1 MSDYSASPSDHHH
14 NDPLPPKRK
23 AAQAGLDGNNTGRSV
38 KRRASKACQC
48 CRARK
53 VRCNVTEHGAPCT
66 NCRLDEVECIVSES
80 RRKKKWTKD
89 DEQQSNNENAQSSAS
104 NNNANNA
111 NANRKLASRESLDGI
126 QSLNS
131 ATSLRSHEPEPR
143 HEEHVPHSIYQN
155 HGSLNLN
162 SIISFN
168 DLHRRLSVN
177 SQSHSQNGLS
187 AQPFTPFGADNR
199 SGSAFFSS
207 GPPKFGGADLPL
219 YIKPLPSRIGPDEI
233 SYLEKKG
240 ALTLPQGTLRSEMLR
255 AYVEFVHPYMP
266 LLDLCDFLTIIDRPD
281 GSLGKVSLILFQA
294 VMFAGSA
301 FVDMRHLRTAGYVTR
316 KEARKDFFMKTRLLY
331 DFDYDSDR
339 VSLVQALLLLTYYYE
354 TPDDQKD
361 TWHWMG
367 VATSVAH
374 TIGLHRNPDKTN
386 MDTKRVKLWKRI
398 WWSTYMRDRLIALGM
413 RRPTRIKTE
422 DFDVPMLTLDD
433 FELTAL
439 PDNLSC
445 LPPNCRIAK
454 DVDMQRQLAI
464 MCIEK
469 AKLCLCISHVLSKQY
484 CVLNNNQGL
493 LNDRTTMMLLPKK
506 LDPET
511 SEVKA
516 CDEELQKWVNELPPE
531 AQYSE
536 NLSGDDALDLHRALL
551 HMVFFTTLSAL
562 HRPQVLPSTQSG
574 PAAVPVPMAA
584 PKHPQ
589 NISSELL
596 DVSRRNVRRAA
607 SAITSIAQRLDQ
619 ADLVKYLPTTGVTVL
634 LPAIIIHLLD
644 IKAPEEDTRRSSLR
658 GFCQCMAVMGKLRDL
673 YAAADYSTAFL
684 EAAIRKAGIHIASS
698 SSGLNNTSTTSN
710 NASTPSHSSKPA
722 PVTSVEDLVSAGR
735 RLDMAH
741 LTRHQSH
748 RSTLTPPPDAGTTS
762 LSHLEKHSSTNPAAT
777 TTDEEVARRLET
789 FLASTPP
796 ESDSD
801 ATTDPHLAAPSNT
814 LASITITQ
822 DTPHEHHEHH
832 EPHVHRIS
840 SASASPSL
848 AHMHAP
854 STTTKLPL
862 GYTFTTST
870 NNDLLMSSLPPNP
883 FTNPYHQDDEM
894 LFSSLPMTHDFDEG
908 DFDSLLNL
916 DAVGETFSFEI
927 SGDDDMAGFGIDAS
941 GLGVDVMPSA
951 AGLGLTAD
959 WMAGM
964 GLEEARA

>member
-1 MSDYSASPSDHHH
+1 MSDCSGSPSDHHH
-14 NDPLPPKRK
+14 HDPSPPKRK

-80 RRKKKWTKD
+80 RRKKLVARD
-89 DEQQSNNENAQSSAS
+89 
-104 NNNANNA
+104 
-111 NANRKLASRESLDGI
+111 SLDGI
-126 QSLNS
+126 QTLNS
-131 ATSLRSHEPEPR
+131 ASSRRSHEAEPR
-143 HEEHVPHSIYQN
+143 HDEHVPHSIYQN

-177 SQSHSQNGLS
+177 SQSNGIPV
-187 AQPFTPFGADNR
+187 QPFTPYGTESR
-199 SGSAFFSS
+199 STYFTNV
-207 GPPKFGGADLPL
+207 PPKFGGADLPL

-266 LLDLCDFLTIIDRPD
+266 LLDLYDFLTIIDRPD
-281 GSLGKVSLILFQA
+281 GSLGRVSLILFQA

-301 FVDMRHLRTAGYVTR
+301 FVDMRHLRAAGYVTR
-316 KEARKDFFMKTRLLY
+316 KEARKDFFTKTRVSGQNSSPASAEEKPILPSLLY

-433 FELTAL
+433 FELIAL

-445 LPPNCRIAK
+445 LPSDCRIAK

-511 SEVKA
+511 SEVKT
-516 CDEELQKWVNELPPE
+516 CDEELQKWVNELPTE
-531 AQYSE
+531 AQYSDT
-536 NLSGDDALDLHRALL
+536 LSGDDALDLHRALL

-562 HRPQVLPSTQSG
+562 HRPQVLPSTHTG
-574 PAAVPVPMAA
+574 PAAVPMPA
-584 PKHPQ
+584 PKQTQ

-644 IKAPEEDTRRSSLR
+644 IKAPEEETRRSSLR

-684 EAAIRKAGIHIASS
+684 EAAIRKAGIHIAPVAS
-698 SSGLNNTSTTSN
+698 
-710 NASTPSHSSKPA
+710 STPQPSNMNGSSPNVSKAA
-722 PVTSVEDLVSAGR
+722 PVTTVEDLVDAGR

-741 LTRHQSH
+741 LTPLQQSLRQQ

-762 LSHLEKHSSTNPAAT
+762 LSHLEKHPSSHTGVNAL

-796 ESDSD
+796 ESDNDNDHHGS
-801 ATTDPHLAAPSNT
+801 TN
-814 LASITITQ
+814 LASIIITS
-822 DTPHEHHEHH
+822 DTPHH
-832 EPHVHRIS
+832 
-840 SASASPSL
+840 L
-848 AHMHAP
+848 
-854 STTTKLPL
+854 STLTDDSHSQQHQHQPTKSHSHQHSHSQTLPL
-862 GYTFTTST
+862 GYTLTHTTSHHLSH
-870 NNDLLMSSLPPNP
+870 NNSNSNAQSD
-883 FTNPYHQDDEM
+883 FTNPYHQDDEL
-894 LFSSLPMTHDFDEG
+894 LFSSLPMNHEFDEG

-916 DAVGETFSFEI
+916 DAVGEAFTFEI
-927 SGDDDMAGFGIDAS
+927 EEEGIGADFG
-941 GLGVDVMPSA
+941 GMGGGMGGMGG
-951 AGLGLTAD
+951 AGLGLTGD
-959 WMAGM
+959 WMG
-964 GLEEARA
+964 GLEEVKG